1 MKEKLDIGEAIS
13 DTVQHIKT
21 SWRALF
27 INYLFMLGIGLLTVA
42 YATVVVYEKIN
53 TMTFTDYVS
62 PFDIILKSI
71 TMTLPFMIII
81 GLISI
86 CVQAI
91 FIKIIDDTIEKRQ
104 LDYKAQLVFV
114 LKKIGKL
121 VLAGV
126 IVVIPVLL
134 MYLLMFRS
142 MTNMYYG
149 SFAPFFFML
158 LIMLAYA
165 MMLTFIDQSI
175 ITEEVS
181 TFQAIK
187 NSFRVVSHNF
197 FRLLFTFIGYG
208 ILSYI
213 IGLIFK
219 DTNVVAAIIK
229 AIINAFLSLF
239 AVVFITTLYKQVS
252 VRPTQDEEY
261 ELKYYEES

>member
-1 MKEKLDIGEAIS
+1 MREKLEIGEAIS
-13 DTVQHIKT
+13 DAVQHIKT

-27 INYLFMLGIGLLTVA
+27 VNYLFMLGIGLLTVA
-42 YATVVVYEKIN
+42 YATVVVYEKVN
-53 TMTFTDYVS
+53 TMTFTEYVS

-86 CVQAI
+86 CVQSV

-104 LDYKAQLVFV
+104 LDYKAQFVFV
-114 LKKIGKL
+114 LKKLGKL
-121 VLAGV
+121 ILAG
-126 IVVIPVLL
+126 IITVIPIVL
-134 MYLLMFRS
+134 MYLLMFSS
-142 MTNMYYG
+142 MSNMLYP
-149 SFAPFFFML
+149 SIAPFLFMT
-158 LIMLAYA
+158 LIIVAYA

-252 VRPTQDEEY
+252 VRPIQEES
-261 ELKYYEES
+261 ELKYYEEN